1 MNTQR
6 LEKVLKK
13 METEGLEQMIISD
26 PYAIYYLTGRFIDPG
41 ERLLALYINQSG
53 KNKIFINNL
62 FTVPEDL
69 GVEKFRFSDTDDYLT
84 PLCDCVEAGKPLG
97 IDKTFAARFLIPV
110 IDHSALPPTRSAP
123 SASMRSVHA
132 RMTKNVKKCVR
143 FPQSMIRRWHSSAV

>member
-1 MNTQR
+1 MMNTQR

-69 GVEKFRFSDTDDYLT
+69 LLGYRRLPDSSVR
-84 PLCDCVEAGKPLG
+84 LC
-97 IDKTFAARFLIPV
+97 
-110 IDHSALPPTRSAP
+110 
-123 SASMRSVHA
+123 
-132 RMTKNVKKCVR
+132 
-143 FPQSMIRRWHSSAV
+143 

>member
-69 GVEKFRFSDTDDYLT
+69 GVEKFRFSDTDDYRL
-84 PLCDCVEAGKPLG
+84 LCATVLRQAN
-97 IDKTFAARFLIPV
+97 
-110 IDHSALPPTRSAP
+110 
-123 SASMRSVHA
+123 RSVLIKHLLP
-132 RMTKNVKKCVR
+132 V
-143 FPQSMIRRWHSSAV
+143 S

>member
-1 MNTQR
+1 MMNTQR

-62 FTVPEDL
+62 FLYPMA
-69 GVEKFRFSDTDDYLT
+69 FTDRVKGTNNLLPFLT
-84 PLCDCVEAGKPLG
+84 TQTL
-97 IDKTFAARFLIPV
+97 T
-110 IDHSALPPTRSAP
+110 
-123 SASMRSVHA
+123 
-132 RMTKNVKKCVR
+132 
-143 FPQSMIRRWHSSAV
+143 

>member
-13 METEGLEQMIISD
+13 METEGLDQMIISD

-62 FTVPEDL
+62 FFKHSYLFLHIKLSRTL
-69 GVEKFRFSDTDDYLT
+69 FCNRFKKRTNKLFKR
-84 PLCDCVEAGKPLG
+84 CAFAGG
-97 IDKTFAARFLIPV
+97 I
-110 IDHSALPPTRSAP
+110 
-123 SASMRSVHA
+123 
-132 RMTKNVKKCVR
+132 
-143 FPQSMIRRWHSSAV
+143 

>member
-69 GVEKFRFSDTDDYLT
+69 GVEKFRCATVLRQ
-84 PLCDCVEAGKPLG
+84 AN
-97 IDKTFAARFLIPV
+97 
-110 IDHSALPPTRSAP
+110 
-123 SASMRSVHA
+123 RSVLIKHLLP
-132 RMTKNVKKCVR
+132 V
-143 FPQSMIRRWHSSAV
+143 S

>member
-53 KNKIFINNL
+53 KNKIFINKIFYSCIFLYFSIPNRCYNIIFKITFCDFY
-62 FTVPEDL
+62 FTCCRFSISNKNFRCITEIW
-69 GVEKFRFSDTDDYLT
+69 KFRSINWDYYLLSSNSCT
-84 PLCDCVEAGKPLG
+84 LCCN
-97 IDKTFAARFLIPV
+97 
-110 IDHSALPPTRSAP
+110 TRCNSC
-123 SASMRSVHA
+123 S
-132 RMTKNVKKCVR
+132 
-143 FPQSMIRRWHSSAV
+143 

>member
-1 MNTQR
+1 MMNTQR

-69 GVEKFRFSDTDDYLT
+69 GVEKFRFSDTD
-84 PLCDCVEAGKPLG
+84 LCATVLRQAN
-97 IDKTFAARFLIPV
+97 
-110 IDHSALPPTRSAP
+110 
-123 SASMRSVHA
+123 RSVLIKHLLP
-132 RMTKNVKKCVR
+132 V
-143 FPQSMIRRWHSSAV
+143 S

>member
-1 MNTQR
+1 MMNTQR

-110 IDHSALPPTRSAP
+110 IDHSGASAP

-132 RMTKNVKKCVR
+132 RMMKNAKKCVR
-143 FPQSMIRRWHSSAV
+143 FPQSTTRRWHSFAV